1 MTDLHRSA
9 PSASCALADDAQR
22 LQVLRAL
29 SSAVR
34 LRIFEALGHG
44 GRCVGELVALSDSS
58 QPSVSSHLAVLR
70 RAGLVA
76 RRRQGTSVSYRQAN
90 GRRAAFGRTLCA
102 TFIDGP
108 LARRPA
114 GAEASQQA

>member
-1 MTDLHRSA
+1 MTDLPRPA
-9 PSASCALADDAQR
+9 PSACCALAGDPQR
-22 LQVLRAL
+22 LQVLPAL
-29 SSAVR
+29 SPAVR
-34 LRIFEALGHG
+34 LRIFEALGQG
-44 GRCVGELVALSDSS
+44 GRCVGELVALLGAS

-76 RRRQGTSVSYRQAN
+76 RRRQGASVRYRQAD

-108 LARRPA
+108 LARRLA
-114 GAEASQQA
+114 GAEASRQV